1 MLLIIVAVL
10 LYFYGRLS
18 RAAEHYQTI
27 TGKGFRPRVMDL
39 GRWKYLTAAILVLL
53 FLIIIGLPLGIVVY
67 ASFQPF
73 YEGVS
78 LEGLSRFTPRNY
90 AEVLKPSGF
99 RQPIVNTMILGA
111 MAASVIG
118 PFTALCAWLAV
129 RRHRGAWLLD
139 QLATMPLIFPSI
151 VMGVALMQVF
161 LASPIPLYGTLTS
174 VIIAVT
180 IRHLPYGM
188 RYSYAGLLQIH
199 RELEEAA
206 VMSGADRVATFRRIV
221 VPLIAP
227 ALVTCWLFVFL
238 TSTKAVSIPILLAG
252 PDSQVM
258 AVTLFDLWQN
268 GQTVELAAMG
278 VAWAACMTALSTSF
292 YLLAK
297 RFALKF

>member
-1 MLLIIVAVL
+1 
-10 LYFYGRLS
+10 
-18 RAAEHYQTI
+18 
-27 TGKGFRPRVMDL
+27 
-39 GRWKYLTAAILVLL
+39 
-53 FLIIIGLPLGIVVY
+53 
-67 ASFQPF
+67 
-73 YEGVS
+73 
-78 LEGLSRFTPRNY
+78 
-90 AEVLKPSGF
+90 
-99 RQPIVNTMILGA
+99 
-111 MAASVIG
+111 
-118 PFTALCAWLAV
+118 
-129 RRHRGAWLLD
+129 
-139 QLATMPLIFPSI
+139 MPLIFPSI

-161 LASPIPLYGTLTS
+161 LVSPIPLYGTLTS

-206 VMSGADRVATFRRIV
+206 VMSGAHRATTFRRIV

-278 VAWAACMTALSTSF
+278 VAWAACMTALSTCF